1 MKKNNGGFM
10 LVELVIVSAVVI
22 LSMVSLYTGFNKVY
36 IAYNERSR
44 YYSIDCLYAGEAI
57 KNLFIDEYRLVSIV
71 NDVSTYKDVVSYCSV
86 DDAFSNY
93 CKAIYERYN
102 IDSMYLVRYSK
113 DNINS
118 LKSYRS
124 TDNSLGKYLDVF
136 LKSSDNKDN
145 DVYIIVKDKND
156 FFANVLVVGN
166 DEIR

>member
-1 MKKNNGGFM
+1 
-10 LVELVIVSAVVI
+10 
-22 LSMVSLYTGFNKVY
+22 
-36 IAYNERSR
+36 
-44 YYSIDCLYAGEAI
+44 
-57 KNLFIDEYRLVSIV
+57 
-71 NDVSTYKDVVSYCSV
+71 
-86 DDAFSNY
+86 
-93 CKAIYERYN
+93 
-102 IDSMYLVRYSK
+102 MYLVRYSK